1 MSLSC
6 RDPLPPAPL
15 RPRYV
20 YVRQELIPEEKS
32 AAYAGAEE
40 EVFGGGV
47 VVAFESADP
56 GAGRGWH
63 ILRQLGPRPSVGGRW
78 PEHVDP
84 AS

>member
-32 AAYAGAEE
+32 AAYAGAGE

-56 GAGRGWH
+56 DAGNGS
-63 ILRQLGPRPSVGGRW
+63 GGGGRYVIC
-78 PEHVDP
+78 PSIKKIMICDL
-84 AS
+84 